1 MSIPFPVADLE
12 SVARE
17 AGAIAQAARRNLVRE
32 LKPDGSVVTNGDREV
47 ETFLRPELAR
57 LFPGSRTWGE
67 EFGIDAG
74 EGPLWLVDPVDGT
87 SNYAF
92 GQPIW
97 GVSIGLA
104 VDGEIVAGA
113 IYLPD
118 LGLMSSGAKG
128 ERPTLNGEPMLPIPP
143 GAVQDHELVGYPERI
158 TRSLRKRP
166 GNMRC
171 SGAFVADGLNVCLQR
186 LRGLIGIREKL
197 YDVAPTVLFARELG
211 ADVRYVDG
219 SPFQEADLMSGQP
232 IEKPWMVFP
241 ADSGYFGE

>member
-1 MSIPFPVADLE
+1 MTIPFSLAELE
-12 SVARE
+12 AITRE
-17 AGAIAQAARRNLVRE
+17 AGSIAQAARRNLVRE
-32 LKPDGSVVTNGDREV
+32 IKPDGSLVTNGDREV
-47 ETFLRPELAR
+47 ETFLRSSLAR
-57 LFPGSRTWGE
+57 LLPGSRTWGE
-67 EFGIDAG
+67 EFGIDPG

-104 VDGEIVAGA
+104 ADGELVAGA

-118 LGLMSSGAKG
+118 LGMMSSGTKG
-128 ERPTLNGEPMLPIPP
+128 ARPIFNGEPMALIPAGP
-143 GAVQDHELVGYPERI
+143 VLDHELVAYPERI
-158 TRSLRKRP
+158 TRVLAKRP

-219 SPFQEADLMSGQP
+219 SPFQEADLLSGRA
-232 IEKPWMVFP
+232 IEKPWIVFP
-241 ADSGYFGE
+241 ADSGYFGA